1 MHRILNPRIP
11 NPRIFHPRLFHPM
24 VQVLQSKDLSSWDS
38 RMISL
43 WTNKNFAVMTTM
55 IDDGVDDDGE
65 EVDLHLKQAWP
76 KSHSGPQHLFTFG
89 RFYGDHHYHH
99 YHY

>member
-1 MHRILNPRIP
+1 MTMM
-11 NPRIFHPRLFHPM
+11 M
-24 VQVLQSKDLSSWDS
+24 V
-38 RMISL
+38 M
-43 WTNKNFAVMTTM
+43 TMAVMTTM

-89 RFYGDHHYHH
+89 RFYGDHHYH
-99 YHY
+99 YNQS